1 MVFFSAHQDQKALL
15 EKMESV
21 RNELEEE
28 RSALEKLRRE
38 ANLKAEQDRSN
49 INTLREQVTRLTS
62 KMDDMR

>member
-1 MVFFSAHQDQKALL
+1 
-15 EKMESV
+15 MESV

-28 RSALEKLRRE
+28 RAALEKLRRE

-62 KMDDMR
+62 KMDDMRYFVLKNNIDIGNLFD